1 VVLYG
6 RGYRFGLANGRP
18 DISGTGILVAKS
30 NPNGAS
36 VFVDGHLT
44 TATDNTI
51 NLAPGTYDVKIEKE
65 GYFPWEKII
74 KVQKEVVSNAD
85 ALLFPNAPR
94 LESITDIGVS
104 SPTVDPS
111 LSKIAYLVSSQ
122 SAKKNGIYVLDMTSR
137 PILTL
142 ESNST
147 QIIDD
152 TTDTFSQATLAWSPD
167 GTQIL
172 ATVKNTTYLLSA
184 NGFNNT
190 PKDVTET
197 LAGIESSWEKA
208 KLDKDTARLGGLK
221 QVLAQIIA
229 EDMKPVAWSA
239 DDTKL
244 LYTASKSA
252 NLPFVITP
260 RLIGTDSTPEARQIK
275 EGQTYV
281 YDTFEDKNYKIDT
294 KDVVI
299 TPPSSILDQVNHNLL
314 WLSDSKHLLFVH
326 NNRIEI
332 MEYDGSNATTIYAGP
347 FLDHYVFPWQ
357 DASKVVILTTL
368 GNTDISPNLYT
379 IDLK

>member
-1 VVLYG
+1 MSRQIFISLCVLFLLFLGTTLVVLYG

-197 LAGIESSWEKA
+197 LAGIESSWEK
-208 KLDKDTARLGGLK
+208 
-221 QVLAQIIA
+221 
-229 EDMKPVAWSA
+229 
-239 DDTKL
+239 
-244 LYTASKSA
+244 
-252 NLPFVITP
+252 
-260 RLIGTDSTPEARQIK
+260 
-275 EGQTYV
+275 
-281 YDTFEDKNYKIDT
+281 
-294 KDVVI
+294 
-299 TPPSSILDQVNHNLL
+299 
-314 WLSDSKHLLFVH
+314 
-326 NNRIEI
+326 
-332 MEYDGSNATTIYAGP
+332 
-347 FLDHYVFPWQ
+347 
-357 DASKVVILTTL
+357 
-368 GNTDISPNLYT
+368 
-379 IDLK
+379 